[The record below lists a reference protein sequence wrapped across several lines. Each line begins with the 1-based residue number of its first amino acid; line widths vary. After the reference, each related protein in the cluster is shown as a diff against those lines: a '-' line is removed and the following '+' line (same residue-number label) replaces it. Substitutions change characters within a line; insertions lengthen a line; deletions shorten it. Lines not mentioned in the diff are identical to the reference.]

1 MSAEACEPRPLSP
14 DPPNRRVAAV
24 AFCGVRLQPV
34 FFGNLLR
41 SAALDA
47 TGSLGRRIG
56 VFEITP
62 RCQLFLHGEKNQWL
76 SRLAGHPASVGHC
89 LGQTHIDNTPKDPAG
104 AFGDGGGRGAGD
116 LIRTTQNPFSAFW

>member
-1 MSAEACEPRPLSP
+1 MSAEAREPRPLSP
-14 DPPNRRVAAV
+14 DPPNRRAAAV

-62 RCQLFLHGEKNQWL
+62 LCQLFLHGEKSWQRGVISKTPMRRPSEPVASSAAER
-76 SRLAGHPASVGHC
+76 SRLPK
-89 LGQTHIDNTPKDPAG
+89 NTG
-104 AFGDGGGRGAGD
+104 
-116 LIRTTQNPFSAFW
+116 